1 MRLIKTILLMTI
13 FLLSA
18 CQTKEKT
25 MVCKMGDIDNE
36 TAYSL
41 NAFVAKGDDIIKIN
55 YHAIT
60 DYDYYNI
67 DYQDIKNACDLL
79 KEKYNAHEG
88 IAYSYSLDQEKGLVI
103 EDTIID
109 ITNASYESLYE
120 VGVINDTSASAISLK
135 KTINHLKEAGFSCN

>member
-41 NAFVAKGDDIIKIN
+41 NTFVAKGDDIIKIN

-88 IAYSYSLDQEKGLVI
+88 ITYSYSLDQEKGLVI

-109 ITNASYESLYE
+109 ITKASHESLYE
-120 VGVINDTSASAISLK
+120 VGVINDTSASAISLE